1 MRHQDARMLLREP
14 DREKAVEK
22 ILSGRLARRVRRLMK
37 SPSQRLIDRI
47 QELEREREE
56 RDV

>member
-1 MRHQDARMLLREP
+1 MRYRDARMLLREP

-22 ILSGRLARRVRRLMK
+22 IREGRLVRRIRRLMK

-47 QELEREREE
+47 QELERQRESD
-56 RDV
+56 DV

>member
-47 QELEREREE
+47 QELERER
-56 RDV
+56 DV

>member
-1 MRHQDARMLLREP
+1 MRYRDARMLLREP

-22 ILSGRLARRVRRLMK
+22 IREGRLARRIRRLMK

-47 QELEREREE
+47 QELERQRESD
-56 RDV
+56 DV